1 MVAIV
6 FNKLSVSLIIPRSAG
21 SGGGMTNRSIKE
33 APYWAEMGI
42 FAVTAVKRFGDDL
55 T

>member
-6 FNKLSVSLIIPRSAG
+6 FNKLSLSLINPRSAG

-33 APYWAEMGI
+33 APYWAEFSAGYLRRDGSK
-42 FAVTAVKRFGDDL
+42 TLRR
-55 T
+55 